1 MNGLTRTGVDSWDSK
16 WGSEYDI
23 IKQLRLELGAAF
35 PSSYYCAVKVVGIF
49 INSGLERFEW
59 YLIND
64 NDRDAPVVITTRAC
78 IKQTSKKSG
87 KEYYQVSRK
96 PLDHINIETANEEP
110 AHETR
115 HDTSL
120 NVIDFKALAAECDY

>member
-23 IKQLRLELGAAF
+23 IKQLRLELGAEF
-35 PSSYYCAVKVVGIF
+35 PSSYYCAVKVVGVF

-59 YLIND
+59 YLID
-64 NDRDAPVVITTRAC
+64 DKDKDAPVVVSTRAC
-78 IKQTSKKSG
+78 IKQVSKKSG
-87 KEYYQVSRK
+87 KTYYQVAKK
-96 PLDHINIETANEEP
+96 PLEHINIETATTEP

-120 NVIDFKALAAECDY
+120 NVIDFIALEANCDY